1 MKTLLIYSKPPRRRP
16 LLSVRFT
23 CLVVC
28 VCIIFEIITHH
39 QTVNVQ
45 KMVMGV
51 PPGAYTSSIEREK
64 RKKKLKFSVT
74 VPSIP
79 LGEYIQPARAEC
91 PTLNYI
97 YLTKK

>member
-1 MKTLLIYSKPPRRRP
+1 
-16 LLSVRFT
+16 
-23 CLVVC
+23 
-28 VCIIFEIITHH
+28 
-39 QTVNVQ
+39 
-45 KMVMGV
+45 MVMGV